1 MATAVQTTTP
11 AARARPASRRR
22 RILRLAGEDD
32 AGSETDTES
41 ESRSSRRSFYSA
53 IESSPCADEAPWS
66 HQPEQN
72 LSPPASSPSQSYSD
86 QYDCDTSPSTP
97 SLVLSSRSASEESL
111 LNAHMACLYSDR
123 TASTPLASL
132 EAPDKA
138 SEEDAEPRILSLPLK
153 VCAYALALLPIPTD
167 WLTGAAYAAALPPLP
182 VERATNPKT
191 CKPYRRACTD
201 SR

>member
-1 MATAVQTTTP
+1 
-11 AARARPASRRR
+11 
-22 RILRLAGEDD
+22 
-32 AGSETDTES
+32 
-41 ESRSSRRSFYSA
+41 
-53 IESSPCADEAPWS
+53 
-66 HQPEQN
+66 
-72 LSPPASSPSQSYSD
+72 
-86 QYDCDTSPSTP
+86 
-97 SLVLSSRSASEESL
+97 
-111 LNAHMACLYSDR
+111 MACLYSDR

-201 SR
+201 SRWLGVPSDLPRHRSSSSIGIISPRVSSSNLQALTGFGNNSKGKRVCFDRVTIIQSPCESDED